1 MYIQE
6 SNFSE
11 TYFSVMGDP
20 LLPLKSFYSE
30 RPLFALAYFD
40 FYGAHLSSGLTQT
53 SK

>member
-11 TYFSVMGDP
+11 IYFSVMGDP

-30 RPLFALAYFD
+30 RPLFALTYFD

>member
-6 SNFSE
+6 SNSSE
-11 TYFSVMGDP
+11 IYFSVMGDP

-30 RPLFALAYFD
+30 RLLFALTYFD
-40 FYGAHLSSGLTQT
+40 FFGAHLSSGLTQT